1 MNHPLENKAI
11 ADIDSVA
18 NFKNYEQEAW
28 YLSRF
33 IQSHGVLM
41 ILDESQL
48 IILQISDN
56 TTLLL
61 GMTPN
66 SLLNQPIKELLPLA
80 EVDKLRDR
88 LQQTKGNF
96 CYRFQ
101 FIHQYQGISQSF
113 HGLVR
118 RQQQTL
124 SLEIEPMREEY
135 QTLDHYER
143 LSTFLGQIK
152 SANNLQGTAQLIVDE
167 VQQIADYDRVL
178 LYRFEPM
185 IAASLLPKLKKV
197 QHHRF

>member
-48 IILQISDN
+48 TILQISDN

-96 CYRFQ
+96 CYRF
-101 FIHQYQGISQSF
+101 
-113 HGLVR
+113 
-118 RQQQTL
+118 
-124 SLEIEPMREEY
+124 
-135 QTLDHYER
+135 
-143 LSTFLGQIK
+143 
-152 SANNLQGTAQLIVDE
+152 
-167 VQQIADYDRVL
+167 
-178 LYRFEPM
+178 
-185 IAASLLPKLKKV
+185 
-197 QHHRF
+197 

>member
-48 IILQISDN
+48 TILQISDN

-66 SLLNQPIKELLPLA
+66 LTFPVKCG
-80 EVDKLRDR
+80 
-88 LQQTKGNF
+88 LQ
-96 CYRFQ
+96 
-101 FIHQYQGISQSF
+101 
-113 HGLVR
+113 
-118 RQQQTL
+118 
-124 SLEIEPMREEY
+124 
-135 QTLDHYER
+135 
-143 LSTFLGQIK
+143 
-152 SANNLQGTAQLIVDE
+152 
-167 VQQIADYDRVL
+167 
-178 LYRFEPM
+178 
-185 IAASLLPKLKKV
+185 AASLGKGHV
-197 QHHRF
+197 T